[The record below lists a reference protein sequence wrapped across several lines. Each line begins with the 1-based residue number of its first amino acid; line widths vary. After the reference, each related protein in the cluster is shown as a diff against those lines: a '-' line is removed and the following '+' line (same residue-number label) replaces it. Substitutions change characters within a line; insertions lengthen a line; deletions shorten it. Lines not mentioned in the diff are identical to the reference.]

1 MVGSPAGVDTSN
13 STLVS
18 LNYAYALDRA
28 SGLFSFYG
36 KSHEAKV
43 YQQQSKSLKNAV
55 SELCFNPEKQLLQ
68 DTPFEEI
75 YSQHTNIWGVLTD
88 AIPKEKQKEVI
99 RKVLTDESL
108 IQCTIYFRFYLFQ
121 AMKKVGLA
129 EEYLEQLDPW
139 HEMIAKGLST
149 FEEGDYD
156 ERSDCHAWGSTPNYD
171 LLATVCGIRP
181 AAPGFREIEIA
192 PAFGKLNFIKAKM
205 PHPKGR
211 IEVDLQKNGNGV
223 KGFVVI
229 PENSKGVFKWK
240 GKSQDLT
247 GGKTLIEF

>member
-1 MVGSPAGVDTSN
+1 MVGSPAGADTSN
-13 STLVS
+13 SALVS

-28 SGLFSFYG
+28 LELFAFYG

-43 YQQQSKSLKNAV
+43 YRDQSSLLKKAV
-55 SELCFNPEKQLLQ
+55 YQLCFNSEKQLLR

-75 YSQHTNIWGVLTD
+75 YSRHTNIWGVLTD

-99 RKVLTDESL
+99 RKVLTDKSL

-129 EEYLEQLDPW
+129 YEYLEQLCPW

-156 ERSDCHAWGSTPNYD
+156 ERSDCHAWGSKPNYD
-171 LLATVCGIRP
+171 LLATVCGISP
-181 AAPGFREIEIA
+181 LKPGFREIEIA
-192 PAFGKLNFIKAKM
+192 PAFGKLTFIKAKM
-205 PHPKGR
+205 PHPKGK
-211 IEVDLQKNGNGV
+211 IVVDLKKTGSNNV
-223 KGFVVI
+223 SGFVTI
-229 PENSKGVFKWK
+229 PENT
-240 GKSQDLT
+240 T
-247 GGKTLIEF
+247 GIS